1 MLPEVRGPLPRLWR
15 RLIHMTHC
23 LELPCGVVLSV
34 DTLDLVFAYYV
45 GLYNI
50 AVKCILFNSNKCQ
63 RLGDAEVGFSTM
75 KANSQCFHLWN
86 PACT

>member
-1 MLPEVRGPLPRLWR
+1 
-15 RLIHMTHC
+15 MTHC

-45 GLYNI
+45 GPYNI

-63 RLGDAEVGFSTM
+63 QLREAEVGFPT
-75 KANSQCFHLWN
+75 
-86 PACT
+86 

>member
-1 MLPEVRGPLPRLWR
+1 
-15 RLIHMTHC
+15 MTHC

-45 GLYNI
+45 GPYNI

-63 RLGDAEVGFSTM
+63 QLREAEVGFPTM
-75 KANSQCFHLWN
+75 KANSVFSFVELRV
-86 PACT
+86 